1 MSQQRTLAVKSIL
14 FFRSVASVEISG
26 KTLIAKFAPLP
37 VLELPRVAVVCDLL
51 QENWPSMDI
60 VGDMLLRHLREGQAS
75 SFAAARLR
83 PAYKRHLVGIARGPL
98 KPADTAERA
107 LNRFARYPRWLS
119 RQREKFDLFHII
131 DHSYAHL
138 VHSLPAQRTVV
149 TCHDTD
155 AFRCL
160 LECNRSLPSRVRRSI
175 TMRLLTGLQMAAA
188 VICDSGATADE
199 LLAHG
204 WVQPEKISVVNLGA
218 DTIFSPEAD
227 READQQVEQLLGATP
242 ERINILHVGSTI
254 PRKRI
259 DVLLRAFAQIKKEIS
274 NAVLLRAGG
283 SFTSDQQALA
293 RQLGVESSILV
304 LPFLTDRQLAALY
317 RRSTVLLLPSEREGF
332 GLPLLEAMFCGLP
345 VVASDIPAL
354 REIGGEAALYS
365 PVADIHNLS
374 RHAMKLIRAQETQ
387 PESAQQIREACLQQ
401 AQQFSWERCARETAA
416 IYEKVL
422 CELPKLP

>member
-1 MSQQRTLAVKSIL
+1 M
-14 FFRSVASVEISG
+14 EISG

-51 QENWPSMDI
+51 QENWPSMDL
-60 VGDMLLRHLREGQAS
+60 VGNMLLRHLREGHAS

-83 PAYKRHLVGIARGPL
+83 PAYKRHLIGIARGPL

-107 LNRFARYPRWLS
+107 LNRFVRYPQWLS
-119 RQREKFDLFHII
+119 RQREKFDLFHIV

-138 VHSLPAQRTVV
+138 VHSLPPQRTVV

-160 LECNRSLPSRVRRSI
+160 LESSRSLASRVRRSI
-175 TMRLLTGLQMAAA
+175 TMRLLTGLQMAAT

-218 DTIFSPEAD
+218 DTIFFPEAD
-227 READQQVEQLLGATP
+227 PEADQQVERLLGGATLGQA
-242 ERINILHVGSTI
+242 NILHVGSTI

-259 DVLLRAFAQIKKEIS
+259 DVLLRAFAEIKKES
-274 NAVLLRAGG
+274 PKAALLRVGG
-283 SFTSDQQALA
+283 PLTSDQQTLA

-332 GLPLLEAMFCGLP
+332 GLPLLEAMSCGLP
-345 VVASDIPAL
+345 AVTSDIPAL
-354 REIGGEAALYS
+354 REIGGEAAFYS
-365 PVADIHNLS
+365 PVADIQSLS

-387 PESAQQIREACLQQ
+387 PEGAQQIREACLQQ

-416 IYEKVL
+416 IYEKVM
-422 CELPKLP
+422 CELPKLSELP

>member
-1 MSQQRTLAVKSIL
+1 M
-14 FFRSVASVEISG
+14 
-26 KTLIAKFAPLP
+26 
-37 VLELPRVAVVCDLL
+37 DL
-51 QENWPSMDI
+51 

-83 PAYKRHLVGIARGPL
+83 PAYKRHFAGIASGPL

-107 LNRFARYPRWLS
+107 LNRFVRYPQWLS
-119 RQREKFDLFHII
+119 RQREKFDLFHIV

-138 VHSLPAQRTVV
+138 VHSLPPQRTVV

-160 LECNRSLPSRVRRSI
+160 LESSRSLASRVRRSI

-218 DTIFSPEAD
+218 DAIYSSEAD
-227 READQQVEQLLGATP
+227 PEADQQVERLLGGATLGQA
-242 ERINILHVGSTI
+242 NILHVGSTI

-259 DVLLRAFAQIKKEIS
+259 DVLLRAFAEIKKES
-274 NAVLLRAGG
+274 PKAALFRVGG
-283 SFTSDQQALA
+283 PLTSDQQALV
-293 RQLGVESSILV
+293 RQLGVESSIVV
-304 LPFLTDRQLAALY
+304 LPFLTDRQLAAVY
-317 RRSTVLLLPSEREGF
+317 RRSTLLLLPSEREGF
-332 GLPLLEAMFCGLP
+332 GLPLLEAMSCGLP

-365 PVADIHNLS
+365 PVADIHSLG
-374 RHAMKLIRAQETQ
+374 RHVMKLIRTQETH

-422 CELPKLP
+422 CELQN